1 MNDIKSVLK
10 FFCLSTIVVIA
21 MVVASFIYSAN
32 VNSSV
37 KTYMFQMDNSPRQ
50 RVGALKDLSKM
61 APEEI
66 LTKLIHEYVSEY
78 FRVIPLDHNIT
89 NRTVLQ
95 KLSKPEAFEFWQ
107 KTEAKTIANKSAGK
121 MFRLV
126 EFPANSIEPMD
137 KSPDYDYSS
146 DQLPRHIYYAV
157 RYETVTWTEPNNMDT
172 KPVRD
177 QGTLYIRVKFKS
189 EIWDNINVQKD
200 LKEGVNPVELFKFEV
215 SDIGNKG
222 I

>member
-1 MNDIKSVLK
+1 MNDTKTVLK
-10 FFCLSTIVVIA
+10 FFCLTLIVFITL
-21 MVVASFIYSAN
+21 VVAALIYSAN
-32 VNSSV
+32 ANSSV

-50 RVGALKDLSKM
+50 RVGALQDLSKIS
-61 APEEI
+61 PEDL

-78 FRVIPLDHNIT
+78 FRVVPLEKDIT

-95 KLSKPEAFEFWQ
+95 KLSEPDVFEFWQ
-107 KTEAKTIANKSAGK
+107 KTEALTIANKSAGK
-121 MFRLV
+121 MFRFV

-137 KSPDYDYSS
+137 KSPDYKYLP
-146 DQLPRHIYYAV
+146 DQLVRPVYYAV
-157 RYETVTWTEPNNMDT
+157 HYETVTWTEPNNMDT

-177 QGTLYIRVKFKS
+177 QGTLYIRVNFKP
-189 EIWDNINVQKD
+189 EIWDNINVPKD
-200 LKEGVNPVELFKFEV
+200 LKNGVNPVELFKFKV